1 MDSLV
6 DSLKQ
11 LMKLRLPLMNN
22 IHTLLAKSVLIPLAL
37 TATAS
42 ATDVGIKKYYG
53 LVLLDQKQQH

>member
-1 MDSLV
+1 
-6 DSLKQ
+6 
-11 LMKLRLPLMNN
+11 MNN

-53 LVLLDQKQQH
+53 LVLLDQKQH